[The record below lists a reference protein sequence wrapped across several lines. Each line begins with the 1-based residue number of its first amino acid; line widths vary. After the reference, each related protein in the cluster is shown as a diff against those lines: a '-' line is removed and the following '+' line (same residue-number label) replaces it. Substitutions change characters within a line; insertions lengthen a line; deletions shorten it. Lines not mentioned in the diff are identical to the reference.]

1 MITSIVRLAV
11 DPWSRRQHPIR
22 VPKGS
27 WFNRHPKFTVIAFS
41 VGGTCILFSR
51 VIYDLFTSF
60 AETEPSAKQHKLD
73 LVMLLQQTCW
83 RKEGERPR
91 SLEEALIEQDMIREQ
106 QRKEKEQQAAL
117 AVKL

>member
-1 MITSIVRLAV
+1 M
-11 DPWSRRQHPIR
+11 
-22 VPKGS
+22 
-27 WFNRHPKFTVIAFS
+27 
-41 VGGTCILFSR
+41 FSR

>member
-22 VPKGS
+22 VPKVS
-27 WFNRHPKFTVIAFS
+27 WFTRHRKFTVLVFS
-41 VGGTCILFSR
+41 IGGTCLLFSR
-51 VIYDLFTSF
+51 AIYDMFTSF
-60 AETEPSAKQHKLD
+60 SEPETSREHQLD
-73 LVMLLQQTCW
+73 LGILMQQTFW

-91 SLEEALIEQDMIREQ
+91 SLKEALIEQEMIREK

-117 AVKL
+117 AAQM